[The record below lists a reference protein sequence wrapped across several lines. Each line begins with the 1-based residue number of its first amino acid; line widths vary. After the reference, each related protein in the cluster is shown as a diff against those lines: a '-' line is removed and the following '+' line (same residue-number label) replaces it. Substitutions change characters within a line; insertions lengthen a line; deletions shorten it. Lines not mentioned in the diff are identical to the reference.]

1 MNGPS
6 TERLK
11 PDLIARRGRT
21 GLRRAGWELD
31 RDPRTEHHRGH
42 SPRLQIAID
51 LGDLAAP
58 VEKNDIDRKAHEE
71 HVHPHHWREA
81 AIFEEHA
88 GARFEAVTTEQA
100 AALAAET
107 ARIFEP
113 LAEHGAASLIHRSN
127 DICHRYQHPTRLFP
141 FPQGKGLGVR
151 LARVT
156 RLAALSPYRIM

>member
-1 MNGPS
+1 MNRPS

-11 PDLIARRGRT
+11 PDLIARLG
-21 GLRRAGWELD
+21 RAGGSGAGRELE
-31 RDPRTEHHRGH
+31 RDPRAEHHRGH

-71 HVHPHHWREA
+71 HVHPHHRREA

-113 LAEHGAASLIHRSN
+113 LAEHGAASLIHRPN
-127 DICHRYQHPTRLFP
+127 DICHRYQHPRDCSPSL
-141 FPQGKGLGVR
+141 KGRG
-151 LARVT
+151 
-156 RLAALSPYRIM
+156 